1 MMLSGFWHNSSQL
14 PLDERALG
22 LMMEFPAKKA
32 LKMKEWLDA
41 LEKIVEREILL
52 AASLGKDKVNISI
65 DIFVHELEPLSQ
77 TFEGVTRYYD
87 ISETD
92 KTALISELKRLYT
105 KKEKYGNL
113 KVSIDRE
120 GKFLNVSWERS

>member
-1 MMLSGFWHNSSQL
+1 MLSGFWHNSSQL
-14 PLDERALG
+14 LLDERALG

-32 LKMKEWLDA
+32 LKMKEWLDT

-52 AASLGKDKVNISI
+52 AASLGKDKVNLSI

>member
-1 MMLSGFWHNSSQL
+1 
-14 PLDERALG
+14 
-22 LMMEFPAKKA
+22 
-32 LKMKEWLDA
+32 MKEWLDA

-52 AASLGKDKVNISI
+52 AASLGKDKVNLSI
-65 DIFVHELEPLSQ
+65 DIFVHELDPLSQ